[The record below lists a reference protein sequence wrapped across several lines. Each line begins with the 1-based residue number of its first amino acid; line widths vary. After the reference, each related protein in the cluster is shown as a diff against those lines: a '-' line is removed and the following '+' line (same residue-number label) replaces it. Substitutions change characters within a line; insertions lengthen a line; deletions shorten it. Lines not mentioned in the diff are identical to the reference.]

1 MSTSSAASNAVREAF
16 AAVPRT
22 AFLPEAQQRFAAQD
36 QPLDIGG
43 GQTSS
48 QPTTVFN
55 MLELLDVRPGMRV
68 LDVGAG
74 SGWTTALLAHLTGPD
89 GRVVGVELDPRLA
102 AWGAGNVSAVVG
114 GERARVETAQPGV
127 LGWPAEAPYD
137 RILVSAMARKLP
149 ASLVEQLA
157 PGGVMV
163 APVKGHML
171 RVVKDPDGATHVS
184 KHGLYRFV
192 PLR

>member
-1 MSTSSAASNAVREAF
+1 MSASSAASSSVREAF

-22 AFLPEAQQRFAAQD
+22 AFLPEAQRQFAAQD

-48 QPTTVFN
+48 QPSTVFN

-89 GRVVGVELDPRLA
+89 GRVVGVEIDPRLA
-102 AWGAGNVSAVVG
+102 AWGGRNVAALVEG
-114 GERARVETAQPGV
+114 ARARVETAQPGV

-149 ASLVEQLA
+149 EELVDQLA
-157 PGGVMV
+157 PLGVMV
-163 APVKGHML
+163 APVKGRML
-171 RVVKDPDGATHVS
+171 RVVKDSGGATHVS
-184 KHGLYRFV
+184 EHGLYRFV